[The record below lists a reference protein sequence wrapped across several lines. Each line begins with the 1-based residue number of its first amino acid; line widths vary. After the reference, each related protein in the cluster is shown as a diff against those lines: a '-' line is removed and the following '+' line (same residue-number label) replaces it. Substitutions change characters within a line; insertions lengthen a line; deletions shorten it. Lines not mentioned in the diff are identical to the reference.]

1 MLTVKSTLALAASV
15 ALAGTFAGLAACGS
29 GDPQSQFVD
38 PDAGA
43 LEPDGSSMLGETG
56 PIVHDDFKDPV
67 FAEGATPAALQAFAT
82 PDVQGDAGDAG
93 GGGGPCLYAPQI
105 GTLFPNNW
113 LRPRFQFVA
122 GAAENLFE
130 IKLVVPNQTSPL
142 VIYTTKS
149 GYILDKHLWEVL
161 LQTGSGTVHLT
172 VRSATVDGA
181 GKVFAGPFKGTEGDF
196 EVAPRSVRATGSV
209 LYWTTSG
216 GTVLKGFTIGDETVQ
231 SVVTPGS
238 VQTQCVACHTST
250 PDGLY
255 AGMTASSSAT
265 DGTPSSISIRSVD
278 GLLKEPPFL
287 SLPAKTLLARLQY
300 APTFSKAHWQDGD
313 HTMLSMFTVAMKTE
327 IAWTDLE
334 AKSDVQDTS
343 WGVLARTGDPGA
355 ASSAVFS
362 HDGTKV
368 GYVSATASGAG
379 VIATDGRIHVIPYA
393 NRKGGAATPVAG
405 ASDAAFNQ
413 YYPTFS
419 ADDDLLAFNRVPAT
433 VGKSTSYNNPA
444 AEVYVVPTTG
454 GTASRLAANDPAA
467 CLVAR
472 KSPGITNSWPK
483 WSPEVQ
489 EAGGKSYYFLVFS
502 STRNPASNGPQL
514 YVAPI
519 VVQGG
524 VVKSYAALD
533 LWNQPESENNHTPAW
548 DVFQLPGPK

>member
-1 MLTVKSTLALAASV
+1 MLTMKRTLVLAGAAVLAAV
-15 ALAGTFAGLAACGS
+15 LAATATAACGS
-29 GDPQSQFVD
+29 GEARSEFEQPDSGDPGS
-38 PDAGA
+38 
-43 LEPDGSSMLGETG
+43 DGSRVGDTSPPL
-56 PIVHDDFKDPV
+56 HDDFKDPV
-67 FAEGATPAALQAFAT
+67 FAEGATPSAVQVFAA
-82 PDVQGDAGDAG
+82 PDGAGDAA

-105 GTLFPNNW
+105 GTLFPGNW
-113 LRPRFQFVA
+113 LRPRFQFVP

-130 IKLVVPNQTSPL
+130 IKLVVPHQISPL

-161 LQTGSGTVHLT
+161 TQTGYGTVHLT
-172 VRSATVDGA
+172 VRSATVDA
-181 GKVFAGPFKGTEGDF
+181 GGQRTAGPFKGTDGDF
-196 EVAPRSVRATGSV
+196 EVAPPAVRATGSV

-216 GTVLKGFTIGDETVQ
+216 GTVLKGFKVGDEAVQ
-231 SVVTPGS
+231 TVVTPGS

-255 AGMTASSSAT
+255 AGMTAST
-265 DGTPSSISIRSVD
+265 NPNDGTPSSISIRSVD

-287 SLPAKTLLARLQY
+287 SASAKGLLARLQY

-313 HTMLSMFTVAMKTE
+313 HTMLSMFTVAAKTE

-334 AKSDVQDTS
+334 AKSAAQDAG
-343 WGVLARTGDPGA
+343 WGVLARTGDLGA

-368 GYVSATASGAG
+368 GYVSATASSAG

-393 NRKGGAATPVAG
+393 NRKGGPATPVPG
-405 ASDAAFNQ
+405 ASDPAFNQ
-413 YYPTFS
+413 FYPTFS
-419 ADDDLLAFNRVPAT
+419 ADDQLLAFNRVSAT
-433 VGKSTSYNNPA
+433 GNSTSYNNPA
-444 AEVYVVPTTG
+444 AEVYVVATSG
-454 GTASRLAANDPAA
+454 GTPSRLVANDPPA
-467 CLVAR
+467 CLAK

-489 EAGGKSYYFLVFS
+489 DAGGKSYYFLVFS

-524 VVKSYAALD
+524 VVKTYAALD
-533 LWNQPESENNHTPAW
+533 LWNQPENENNHTPAW